1 MATTTQFA
9 VEVHYVSLPA
19 SEIEERR
26 GRFRALL
33 LRGAIRLVRQQAAE
47 REAAEVAP
55 IGSGRN
61 EDQ

>member
-1 MATTTQFA
+1 MATATQLA
-9 VEVHYVSLPA
+9 VEVHYVPLPA

-26 GRFRALL
+26 ARFRALL

-55 IGSGRN
+55 INSG
-61 EDQ
+61 QK